1 MDHLMISTEI
11 YKLDGKNT
19 DIIPVPHDC
28 VIKDIL
34 KDDDYLII
42 VFEDDISY
50 HDAIKAIRPEAQTL
64 TMRFHL
70 EYGGLTGIYQYRKT
84 KHHEGYMHVKSLRKL
99 MKECNHNITYL
110 YHYVAY
116 HQIIVELCANNS
128 ILLTLNAVDLE
139 YEWSQKK
146 QLYETGHSL

>member
-1 MDHLMISTEI
+1 MDHLMKSTEI
-11 YKLDGKNT
+11 YKLDGKNI

-28 VIKDIL
+28 VIKDIWEE
-34 KDDDYLII
+34 DDYLII
-42 VFEDDISY
+42 DFEDDISY
-50 HDAIKAIRPEAQTL
+50 HDAIKPIRPEAQTL

-84 KHHEGYMHVKSLRKL
+84 QHHEGYMNVKSLQKL
-99 MKECNHNITYL
+99 MKECNHNFTYL

-116 HQIIVELCANNS
+116 HQIIVELCASNS
-128 ILLTLNAVDLE
+128 ILLTLNADALE

-146 QLYETGHSL
+146 TTR